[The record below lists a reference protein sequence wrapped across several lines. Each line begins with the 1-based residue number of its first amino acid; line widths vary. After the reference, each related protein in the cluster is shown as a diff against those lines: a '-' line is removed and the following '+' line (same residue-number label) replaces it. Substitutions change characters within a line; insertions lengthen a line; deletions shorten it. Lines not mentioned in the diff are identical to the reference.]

1 MDPIPTDTHQAEI
14 KATIDELESG
24 LTQLPLSKGVNR
36 IDDWKREIEATERED
51 LMPIADA
58 LGDLHGALTGEGV
71 NGATV
76 GALLVRLG
84 QMTEASA
91 DSAEEALQSSLQR
104 LGSLLRHAGGALQG
118 SGAPGATAPEAS
130 GGSA

>member
-1 MDPIPTDTHQAEI
+1 MDPLPTATHNAEI
-14 KATIDELESG
+14 NATIDELEAG

-36 IDDWKREIEATERED
+36 IDDWKREIEATERAD
-51 LMPIADA
+51 LQPIADA
-58 LGDLHGALTGEGV
+58 LGDLHEALTGEGV

-91 DSAEEALQSSLQR
+91 DDAEEALQNGLRR
-104 LGSLLRHAGGALQG
+104 LGSLLRHAGGAL
-118 SGAPGATAPEAS
+118 S
-130 GGSA
+130 GGADSE